1 MTTTQPLHR
10 PNSITKIFSTLVFLL
25 LGTVAANA
33 QWTTPDGSGNINNTN
48 TGNVGIGTTTPGTLL
63 DVSGNIVNI
72 GSESG
77 TKNRGNNTI
86 KMARVAMPPY
96 TTANMRFSLLG
107 GATTSTANIVAL
119 GGEVGGMAAAT
130 QIDFFTA
137 PTTNVDTGTLR
148 MMINGN
154 GKVGIGT
161 STPTAQLQIATAS
174 ADGEALRFHRNG
186 TGVGWGVAQ
195 FFSLNNSSGTMT
207 DYAQISGGITSNTAG
222 SETGV
227 LAFYT
232 RAGGTL
238 NERMRVTSNGEVGI
252 GTSTPDVKLQVFH
265 SSANTNLANIGLP
278 DLALGLRNTSNT
290 NGNMSIIS
298 FQDAAGYGN
307 VNIGAIQKD
316 QTNHAADLAFFT
328 RTNTTTFGERMRIG
342 STGNVGI
349 GTTTPAYRL
358 DVQGGSI
365 NTSQNLCINGDC
377 KSAWSQVASQWA
389 SGSGSI
395 NYAGGNV
402 GIGIA
407 SPLYSLDVNGGANGF
422 RAKASSA
429 LSSDTIATFEN
440 SSAIQMIVRA
450 NGNVGIANT
459 APTEKLHVTGNIKVT
474 GNIDVGGNIN
484 AKYQDMAEWV
494 ESSQPLT
501 AGTVVVLD
509 PDKDNQVVAST
520 QSYDSRVAGVISP
533 QPGIALGDRGEGRV
547 LVAATG
553 RVKVKVDAS
562 NGPIKIGDL
571 LVTSDKEGFAMKSV
585 PVEVGGVRMHRPGT
599 LIGKALA
606 PLATGTGEIL
616 VLLSLQ

>member
-1 MTTTQPLHR
+1 MTNTQHR
-10 PNSITKIFSTLVFLL
+10 PNSIAKLFSLLVIVLL
-25 LGTVAANA
+25 TTVVANA

-48 TGNVGIGTTTPGTLL
+48 TGNVGIGTTTPGTKL
-63 DVSGNIVNI
+63 DLAGNILNI
-72 GSESG
+72 GSETG
-77 TKNRGNNTI
+77 TSNRGNNTT
-86 KMARVAMPPY
+86 KLARIAMPPY

-119 GGEVGGMAAAT
+119 GGEVGGMASAT

-137 PTTNVDTGTLR
+137 ATTNVDTGTLR
-148 MMINGN
+148 MTINGS

-161 STPTAQLQIATAS
+161 STPTGWLHVSVPS
-174 ADGEALRFHRNG
+174 AEFEALRMHRNG
-186 TGVGWGVAQ
+186 TGAGWGVAQ
-195 FFSLNNSSGTMT
+195 YFALNNSSGTMV
-207 DYAQISGGITSNTAG
+207 DFAQISGGITSNTAG

-227 LAFYT
+227 LGFYT
-232 RAGGTL
+232 RASGSL
-238 NERMRVTSNGEVGI
+238 NERMRITSNGEVGI
-252 GTSTPDVKLQVFH
+252 GTAAPDVKLQVFH
-265 SSANTNLANIGLP
+265 TSSNTNLANLGLS
-278 DLALGLRNTSNT
+278 DLGLALRNTSST
-290 NGNMSIIS
+290 NGNMTLIS

-307 VNIGAIQKD
+307 ANIGAIQKD

-349 GTTTPAYRL
+349 GTTTPGYRL

-389 SGSGSI
+389 NGTSSI
-395 NYAGGNV
+395 NYAGGSV

-407 SPLYSLDVNGGANGF
+407 SPVYSLDVNGGANGF
-422 RAKASSA
+422 RAKAASA
-429 LSSDTIATFEN
+429 LSTDTIATFEN

-450 NGNVGIANT
+450 NGNVGIATT

-509 PDKDNQVVAST
+509 PDKNNQVVAST

-553 RVKVKVDAS
+553 RVKVKVDATD
-562 NGPIKIGDL
+562 GPIKIGDL
-571 LVTSDKEGFAMKSV
+571 LVTSDKEGFAMKSI
-585 PVEVGGVRMHRPGT
+585 PVEFGGVRMHRPGT
-599 LIGKALA
+599 LIGKALE
-606 PLATGTGEIL
+606 PLANGTGEIL